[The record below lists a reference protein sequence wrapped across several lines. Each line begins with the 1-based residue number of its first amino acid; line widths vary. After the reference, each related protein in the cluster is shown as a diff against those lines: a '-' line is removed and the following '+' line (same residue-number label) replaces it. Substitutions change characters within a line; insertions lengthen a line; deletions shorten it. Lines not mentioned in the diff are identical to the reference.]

1 MQVFEAFICGLLGLY
16 QSQIRNHTIDHY
28 YSAINTVPRS
38 IKRQIQSAVLNI
50 YKHFEIYL
58 RMSGATSDLFSI
70 QICILSLLNM
80 HFTSSDFEYLLSN
93 NLPEMLVSTCKLHVP
108 FMSTDR
114 YSLVVVKMTC
124 NILYILAVSGWYVVL
139 ILYCLFLNVINH

>member
-1 MQVFEAFICGLLGLY
+1 MFEAFICGLLGLY
-16 QSQIRNHTIDHY
+16 QSQGHNTIDHY

-38 IKRQIQSAVLNI
+38 IKRQIQNAVLNI

-58 RMSGATSDLFSI
+58 RMNVATSELFSI

-114 YSLVVVKMTC
+114 YSLVVVKMTS
-124 NILYILAVSGWYVVL
+124 NILFILAASGWYV
-139 ILYCLFLNVINH
+139 I

>member
-1 MQVFEAFICGLLGLY
+1 LELY
-16 QSQIRNHTIDHY
+16 QSQLIGHNIIDHY

-38 IKRQIQSAVLNI
+38 MKRQIQNAVLNI

-58 RMSGATSDLFSI
+58 RMNVATSELFSI

-114 YSLVVVKMTC
+114 YSLVVVKMTS
-124 NILYILAVSGWYVVL
+124 NILYILAVSGWYVVFFKS
-139 ILYCLFLNVINH
+139 CFNLNVII

>member
-1 MQVFEAFICGLLGLY
+1 MFEAFICGLLGLY
-16 QSQIRNHTIDHY
+16 QSQIGNHTIDHY

-38 IKRQIQSAVLNI
+38 IKRQIQNAVLNI

-58 RMSGATSDLFSI
+58 RMSGATSELFSI

-139 ILYCLFLNVINH
+139 ILYCLFLNIINH

>member
-1 MQVFEAFICGLLGLY
+1 LELY
-16 QSQIRNHTIDHY
+16 QSQLIGHNVIDHY

-38 IKRQIQSAVLNI
+38 IKRQIQNAVLNI

-58 RMSGATSDLFSI
+58 RMNVATSELFSI

-114 YSLVVVKMTC
+114 YSLVVVKMTS
-124 NILYILAVSGWYVVL
+124 NILYILAVSGWYVVF
-139 ILYCLFLNVINH
+139 IKSCFNLNAII

>member
-1 MQVFEAFICGLLGLY
+1 LGLY
-16 QSQIRNHTIDHY
+16 QSHIIENHTIDHY
-28 YSAINTVPRS
+28 YSSTNTVPRS

-58 RMSGATSDLFSI
+58 RMNVATTELFSI

-93 NLPEMLVSTCKLHVP
+93 NLPDMLVNTCRHHVP

-114 YSLVVVKMTC
+114 YSLVIVKMTC
-124 NILYILAVSGWYVVL
+124 NILYILAVSGWYVIL
-139 ILYCLFLNVINH
+139 I

>member
-1 MQVFEAFICGLLGLY
+1 MGLY
-16 QSQIRNHTIDHY
+16 QSHIVENHTIDHY

-38 IKRQIQSAVLNI
+38 IKRQIQNSVLNI

-58 RMSGATSDLFSI
+58 RMNDATTELFSI

-93 NLPEMLVSTCKLHVP
+93 NLPEMLVNTCRLHVP

-114 YSLVVVKMTC
+114 YSLVIVKMTC
-124 NILYILAVSGWYVVL
+124 NILYILAVSGWYVIFNL
-139 ILYCLFLNVINH
+139 TLFI

>member
-1 MQVFEAFICGLLGLY
+1 MGVYETQVFGH
-16 QSQIRNHTIDHY
+16 HTIIHY

-58 RMSGATSDLFSI
+58 RLNVATSELFSI

-80 HFTSSDFEYLLSN
+80 NFTSSDFEYLLSN
-93 NLPEMLVSTCKLHVP
+93 NLPEMLINTCKLHVP

-114 YSLVVVKMTC
+114 YSLVIVKMTS
-124 NILYILAVSGWYVVL
+124 NILYILAVSGWYV
-139 ILYCLFLNVINH
+139 IYID